1 MTLIRYNPNRLFDT
15 FERFFGDEWPAYTY
29 EGSNQTPGGFTPR
42 VEIVEDGDAVV
53 LNAELPGVEK
63 DSIKVEVR
71 DGVLTLV
78 GEKKDKREQ
87 NGNGYFR
94 SELLYGAFHRRFTV
108 PRAVDGEKI
117 SAEFKDGVLRVSLP
131 KKPEAQTRQIA
142 VS

>member
-1 MTLIRYNPNRLFDT
+1 MTLIRYNPNRLFDR
-15 FERFFGDEWPAYTY
+15 FERFFGDEWPTFD
-29 EGSNQTPGGFTPR
+29 EGIQTSGGFTPR

-71 DGVLTLV
+71 DGVLTLS
-78 GEKKDKREQ
+78 GEKKEQREQ
-87 NGNGYFR
+87 TENGYWR
-94 SELLYGAFHRRFTV
+94 SERLFGAFHRRFTV

-131 KKPEAQTRQIA
+131 KKPEAQLRQIT